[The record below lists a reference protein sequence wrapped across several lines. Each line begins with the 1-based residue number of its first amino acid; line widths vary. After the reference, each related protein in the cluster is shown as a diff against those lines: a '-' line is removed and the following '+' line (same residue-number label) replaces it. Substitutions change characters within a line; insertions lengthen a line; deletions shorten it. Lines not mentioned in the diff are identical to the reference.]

1 MAKVYKMFQV
11 SMSEAWYQLSKEEQ
25 TDIFAKVDEARDKA
39 GGKPVIICDS
49 SWASEEWQ
57 AFGIEEFPDA
67 EAVQL
72 HAKLLNEIDWLRYI
86 NSRTLIGTEWESP
99 S

>member
-67 EAVQL
+67 EAVQ
-72 HAKLLNEIDWLRYI
+72 
-86 NSRTLIGTEWESP
+86 SSSQCTT
-99 S
+99 